1 MLGAVATL
9 LGVPQGIVEAV
20 VTPEVRNGVILDAY
34 DISSNYESWTLQL
47 SRVLVCCSTAQ
58 CWCCSGVVAVE
69 GGQYRVKLA
78 PRLTTEPDEMQH
90 HIKLC

>member
-34 DISSNYESWTLQL
+34 DISSNYESWMLQL
-47 SRVLVCCSTAQ
+47 SRVLVCCSTATTPLQ
-58 CWCCSGVVAVE
+58 HQHCAVE
-69 GGQYRVKLA
+69 
-78 PRLTTEPDEMQH
+78 QH
-90 HIKLC
+90 TNTLESCSIQLS